1 MLVMEVRGF
10 GFQDGGSGASRI
22 LFSRRS
28 FCGGGFW
35 GQAGVIAAGDAVV
48 REDKSDVV
56 PGTAAAAAAVS
67 NDDDG
72 DDDDDNESY
81 SGQVVGL

>member
-1 MLVMEVRGF
+1 M
-10 GFQDGGSGASRI
+10 
-22 LFSRRS
+22 
-28 FCGGGFW
+28 
-35 GQAGVIAAGDAVV
+35 IAAGDAVV

-72 DDDDDNESY
+72 DDDDNESY

>member
-1 MLVMEVRGF
+1 M
-10 GFQDGGSGASRI
+10 
-22 LFSRRS
+22 
-28 FCGGGFW
+28 
-35 GQAGVIAAGDAVV
+35 IAAGDAVV